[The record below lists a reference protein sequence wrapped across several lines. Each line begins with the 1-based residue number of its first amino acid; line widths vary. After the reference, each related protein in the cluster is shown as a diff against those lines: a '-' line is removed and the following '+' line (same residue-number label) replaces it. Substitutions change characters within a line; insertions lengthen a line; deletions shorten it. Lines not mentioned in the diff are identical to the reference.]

1 MYLNLVLKG
10 RVPSKKNSK
19 QRTWKMLI
27 SSKSYQEREKK
38 QLKELKKQ
46 VDPLGIAEGVKV
58 KYIFYM
64 PDNRVA
70 DLSNKVESINDLFVK
85 YGLIKDDNRKILN
98 ELYIVCSWVDK
109 ENPRVEIEIYNQKQL
124 LIDL

>member
-109 ENPRVEIEIYNQKQL
+109 ENPRVEIEIFNKKQL